1 MHDTELWITVL
12 MGSQKKKNP
21 TQTAYAGL
29 SSLAGAD
36 DSTEK

>member
-1 MHDTELWITVL
+1 
-12 MGSQKKKNP
+12 MGPQMKTNP